1 MSLIPN
7 LKRNNLLNLLVSYVT
22 QHPINSSYVIQLIIP
37 SIHRWTTSSWRS
49 PYGEI
54 FAVKPFW
61 PNEIYVKMV
70 GVKCAQDCCS
80 GRLFRKV
87 WIQFL
92 LPNKLFYTHTYMQSV
107 FLCPNITT
115 MWPKKLWIHIL
126 RFAIFK
132 YGELFLMPRSQ
143 QHTLC
148 MCEAPRNLWSGCS
161 PSIRNRGVPSF
172 QYVYKYLCK

>member
-1 MSLIPN
+1 M
-7 LKRNNLLNLLVSYVT
+7 LKNCNFFC
-22 QHPINSSYVIQLIIP
+22 
-37 SIHRWTTSSWRS
+37 
-49 PYGEI
+49 GEI

-61 PNEIYVKMV
+61 PNEIYVRMV
-70 GVKCAQDCCS
+70 GAKCARDCCS

-161 PSIRNRGVPSF
+161 PSIRDVILGVFLVSNVYTNIYRIFSYSF
-172 QYVYKYLCK
+172 RPWIASSLK